1 MQNSS
6 NKILQILGGFIAFGF
21 GLLQGIDW
29 LFTKYE
35 IGNFY
40 FNIILILL
48 LLGFIVSIVIT
59 FKKNR
64 NVNNNT
70 KKQTSKVKLV
80 IGTFLSLMLVSLFV
94 YFFKKINDNDSLIN
108 EKIPEI
114 IKLFDE
120 GKVNMVFL
128 ETKKLIEDY
137 PKNELLKNYFA

>member
-64 NVNNNT
+64 NVNSST
-70 KKQTSKVKLV
+70 KKQISKVKLV
-80 IGTFLSLMLVSLFV
+80 IGAPKENLKVIV
-94 YFFKKINDNDSLIN
+94 YDELGHG
-108 EKIPEI
+108 IPRDTI
-114 IKLFDE
+114 IKYQANWYKQFSV
-120 GKVNMVFL
+120 K
-128 ETKKLIEDY
+128 
-137 PKNELLKNYFA
+137 